1 MGLPSRGVSVF
12 TKNLKY
18 IKRSRL
24 ILAYIYQI
32 TNKINGKIYI
42 GKTEFSVQKR
52 FKEHCSDA
60 FKQRNEKRP
69 LYAAMRKYGI
79 ENFEVSL
86 LEETNNP
93 NEREIF
99 WIEQKGSFKYGYNA
113 TIGGE
118 GTKYIDYDLVVATYQ
133 KTNSVIETAKILNM
147 DDHHCS
153 DILKKCQI
161 KVLPSSQVIKNKQG
175 ILVGMFDKDNQKLL
189 KSFSS
194 YNEAGQWLINNNLSN
209 CKISTIRTHI
219 SEVCN
224 NKRKSAAGY
233 IWKKL

>member
-1 MGLPSRGVSVF
+1 
-12 TKNLKY
+12 
-18 IKRSRL
+18 
-24 ILAYIYQI
+24 
-32 TNKINGKIYI
+32 
-42 GKTEFSVQKR
+42 
-52 FKEHCSDA
+52 
-60 FKQRNEKRP
+60 
-69 LYAAMRKYGI
+69 MRKYGI